1 MCPYNQT
8 DTHIHG
14 FIGTHQPAV
23 WMGESGPAQLAV
35 GLGNVVTDFEE
46 RGLRFERRDE
56 YASANYYR
64 NLLGAKEGNIEVE
77 MTASEL
83 TAKVKVLNSSVARR
97 TPPVHVPPAAGLE
110 CRSVRRARRQPREH
124 HHVQRDERDVH

>member
-23 WMGESGPAQLAV
+23 WMGESGPAQIGV
-35 GLGNVVTDFEE
+35 GLGNVVTDFDA
-46 RGLRFERRDE
+46 RGLAFDRRDE

-64 NLLGAKEGNIEVE
+64 NILRGKEGTVE
-77 MTASEL
+77 AEMSAC
-83 TAKVKVLNSSVARR
+83 
-97 TPPVHVPPAAGLE
+97 G
-110 CRSVRRARRQPREH
+110 
-124 HHVQRDERDVH
+124 